1 MREQHLIID
10 WSNAFSEDDMVKQIE
25 NVGLQHIETIIMPI
39 YPVKN
44 NKTGEE
50 QTLNMT
56 IANYEQW
63 RKDNPDW
70 DKDWSKGCAS
80 AQEVGD
86 WQNKLISRN
95 PGCNDVLSKA
105 SKAPGSRVKKI

>member
-1 MREQHLIID
+1 
-10 WSNAFSEDDMVKQIE
+10 
-25 NVGLQHIETIIMPI
+25 MPV

-56 IANYEQW
+56 IAQYEQW

-70 DKDWSKGCAS
+70 DKDWEAASPTGTIYGKPKPDQGFKEVMSKVQKAHPR
-80 AQEVGD
+80 A
-86 WQNKLISRN
+86 NLSRYT
-95 PGCNDVLSKA
+95 
-105 SKAPGSRVKKI
+105 